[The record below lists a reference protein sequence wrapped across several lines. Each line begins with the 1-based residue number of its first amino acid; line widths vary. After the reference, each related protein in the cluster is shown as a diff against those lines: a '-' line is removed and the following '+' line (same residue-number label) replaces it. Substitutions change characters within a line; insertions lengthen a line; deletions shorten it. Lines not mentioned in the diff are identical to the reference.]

1 MNMEEMNYKNLAD
14 SLRKMVEHKQNY
26 LRDTTYSLEFRER
39 KREEADDLEQAAKA
53 LEQLEYL
60 INLFKRT
67 FKI

>member
-1 MNMEEMNYKNLAD
+1 MNKHIMNYSKLAAQ
-14 SLRKMVEHKQNY
+14 LREMVEHKKEY
-26 LRDTTYSLEFRER
+26 IKDATYSLEFRER
-39 KREEADDLEQAAKA
+39 KREESEQLEAAAKA

>member
-1 MNMEEMNYKNLAD
+1 MNYTNLAD
-14 SLRKMVEHKQNY
+14 QLRKMVEHKKTY
-26 LRDTTYSLEFRER
+26 MSDTTYSLEFRER
-39 KREEADDLEQAAKA
+39 KREEAEQLEAAAKA